1 MPQITWLGVTYNY
14 VRWVAEWVNNLLE
27 GPVELDPGANDSN
40 PRSKMGDRQPVL
52 RCPGPGRRALGVRI
66 GRHCSWHGGGSGR

>member
-40 PRSKMGDRQPVL
+40 PRSKMGDRQRVL
-52 RCPGPGRRALGVRI
+52 RRLVHIHRAGGIRIGGRRG
-66 GRHCSWHGGGSGR
+66 WNGGGC